1 MLHPGFFVYPD
12 PADVMAE
19 FPDLTPFVMVS
30 GMSLFLLVLTN
41 RFATLTARVRE
52 YLATQQLGS
61 DTHMIYRIEV
71 LRAAIFLATFSV
83 ICALVAVAT
92 EPFSSTL
99 MVVLVYASTCA
110 AIASTVAFLLDIAR
124 AAEVTKG
131 LLRSSRDEVD

>member
-1 MLHPGFFVYPD
+1 
-12 PADVMAE
+12 MAH

-41 RFATLTARVRE
+41 RFATLTARVRD
-52 YLATQQLGS
+52 YLASKTIGS

-83 ICALVAVAT
+83 IVALISVAT
-92 EPFSSTL
+92 APFNETIGAI
-99 MVVLVYASTCA
+99 LVYISTCL
-110 AIASTVAFLLDIAR
+110 AIASTVAFMLDIAR

-131 LLRSSRDEVD
+131 LLRSSREKAE

>member
-1 MLHPGFFVYPD
+1 MEH
-12 PADVMAE
+12 

-52 YLATQQLGS
+52 YLATANLDS
-61 DTHMIYRIEV
+61 ETHMIYRIEI

-83 ICALVAVAT
+83 IVALASVAT
-92 EPFSSTL
+92 SPFNKTFGAI
-99 MVVLVYASTCA
+99 LVYVSTCM

-124 AAEVTKG
+124 AAEVTKS
-131 LLRSSRDEVD
+131 LLRSAHERD

>member
-1 MLHPGFFVYPD
+1 MNH
-12 PADVMAE
+12 

-52 YLATQQLGS
+52 YLAT
-61 DTHMIYRIEV
+61 DKVDDETHMIYRIEI
-71 LRAAIFLATFSV
+71 LRAAIFLATSSV
-83 ICALVAVAT
+83 ILALLSVAV
-92 EPFSSTL
+92 EPFNTTL
-99 MVVLVYASTCA
+99 TAVLVFTSTCL

-131 LLRSSRDEVD
+131 LLRSSRDEV

>member
-1 MLHPGFFVYPD
+1 M
-12 PADVMAE
+12 AD

-52 YLATQQLGS
+52 YLASQTIGS

-83 ICALVAVAT
+83 IVALVSVAT
-92 EPFSSTL
+92 TPFSETIGA
-99 MVVLVYASTCA
+99 VLVYISTCL
-110 AIASTVAFLLDIAR
+110 AIASTVAFMLDIAR

-131 LLRSSRDEVD
+131 LLRKSRERSE

>member
-1 MLHPGFFVYPD
+1 
-12 PADVMAE
+12 MAE

-52 YLATQQLGS
+52 YLATRTIES
-61 DTHMIYRIEV
+61 ETNMVYRIEV
-71 LRAAIFLATFSV
+71 LRIAIFLATISI

-99 MVVLVYASTCA
+99 MVVLVYASTGA
-110 AIASTVAFLLDIAR
+110 AIASTVAFMLDIAR

-131 LLRSSRDEVD
+131 LLRSSRDKAA

>member
-1 MLHPGFFVYPD
+1 
-12 PADVMAE
+12 MAH

-41 RFATLTARVRE
+41 RFATLTARVRD
-52 YLATQQLGS
+52 YLASKTIGS

-83 ICALVAVAT
+83 IVALISVAT
-92 EPFSSTL
+92 APFNETIGAI
-99 MVVLVYASTCA
+99 LVYISTCL
-110 AIASTVAFLLDIAR
+110 AIASTVAFMLDIAR

-131 LLRSSRDEVD
+131 LLRSSRVEAE